1 MTRMERTAALPLK
14 DADLFRERALIGGA
28 WVEAASG
35 ARVAVL
41 DPATGAT
48 LGHVP
53 DVSAAETRAAI
64 EGAEAGFTHQTHSLL
79 IPGGSR
85 LCLAWASAGRT
96 ELLQAPTSSALACIG
111 L

>member
-1 MTRMERTAALPLK
+1 MASRLNENSGNTAGSTGENGS
-14 DADLFRERALIGGA
+14 DVNESADLSGGEGLIKGELGIGD
-28 WVEAASG
+28 AAGS
-35 ARVAVL
+35 
-41 DPATGAT
+41 DT
-48 LGHVP
+48 LGR
-53 DVSAAETRAAI
+53 S
-64 EGAEAGFTHQTHSLL
+64 AGFTHQTHSLL